1 MANRDATAAWGRR
14 VFLNPNPLGRLDEFE
29 AREQIVEV
37 CRRMHER
44 GLIAGGEGN
53 VSVRL
58 GQGRILITPSGINK
72 GFLKPADLALLDET
86 GRAKRRGPR
95 ASSEFRLHLAAY
107 EARPDCGA
115 VLHAHPP
122 YAIALTIADLPL
134 SQDLIPESVVSLGRV
149 PTAAYATPS
158 TPALAEGV
166 GDLLAHHDIVMMAR
180 HGSVCVGP
188 DLATAYD
195 RLESLEHTAR
205 ITVIARSLGPVHP
218 LDPIEVARLRALA
231 GDPDPVA
238 SAAAS
243 EEALVREIAARVL
256 AAISSR

>member
-1 MANRDATAAWGRR
+1 M
-14 VFLNPNPLGRLDEFE
+14 NPNPPGRLDEFE
-29 AREQIVEV
+29 VRERIVEI

-58 GQGRILITPSGINK
+58 APDRILITPSGVNK
-72 GFLKPADLALLDET
+72 GFLKPSELAVLD
-86 GRAKRRGPR
+86 GAGQARRRGPR

-107 EARPDCGA
+107 AARPDIGA

-122 YAIALTIADLPL
+122 HAIALTIADMPL
-134 SQDLIPESVVSLGRV
+134 SQDLIPESIVSLGRV
-149 PTAAYATPS
+149 PTASYATPS

-166 GDLLAHHDIVMMAR
+166 GDLVVHHDIVMMAR

-205 ITVIARSLGPVHP
+205 ITFIARSLGPVRP
-218 LDPIEVARLRALA
+218 LDPIEVARLRAMA

-243 EEALVREIAARVL
+243 EEALVREIAARVM
-256 AAISSR
+256 AALSSR

>member
-1 MANRDATAAWGRR
+1 MTGS
-14 VFLNPNPLGRLDEFE
+14 NPNGPGRVDERE
-29 AREQIVEV
+29 ARERIVEV

-58 GQGRILITPSGINK
+58 APDRILITPSGVNK
-72 GFLKPADLALLDET
+72 GFLKPSELAVLDAA
-86 GRAKRRGPR
+86 GNASRRGPK

-107 EARPDCGA
+107 AARPDCGA

-122 YAIALTIADLPL
+122 HAIALTIADLPL

-158 TPALAEGV
+158 TPALADGV
-166 GDLLAHHDIVMMAR
+166 GDLLVHHDIVMMAR

-188 DLATAYD
+188 DLDTAYD

-205 ITVIARSLGPVHP
+205 ITVIARSLGPVQP
-218 LDPIEVARLRALA
+218 LDPIEIARLRALA

-238 SAAAS
+238 GAAAQ

-256 AAISSR
+256 AAIGPR

>member
-1 MANRDATAAWGRR
+1 MTTTNAGALA
-14 VFLNPNPLGRLDEFE
+14 RLDEFE
-29 AREQIVEV
+29 ARERIVEI

-58 GQGRILITPSGINK
+58 APDRILITPSGVNK
-72 GFLKPADLALLDET
+72 GFLKPSNLAVLDDA
-86 GRAKRRGPR
+86 GRAQRRGPK

-107 EARPDCGA
+107 AARPDCGA

-122 YAIALTIADLPL
+122 HAIALTIADLPL

-158 TPALAEGV
+158 TTALAEGV
-166 GDLLAHHDIVMMAR
+166 VELMVHHDIVMMAR
-180 HGSVCVGP
+180 HGSVCIGP
-188 DLATAYD
+188 DLDTAYD

-205 ITVIARSLGPVHP
+205 ITVIARTLGPVQP
-218 LDPIEVARLRALA
+218 LDPIEIARLRALA
-231 GDPDPVA
+231 GDPSPVA
-238 SAAAS
+238 SAAAQ

-256 AAISSR
+256 AAMGPR